1 MADAPDHDQE
11 LWVRTD
17 GCSDVAD
24 GTGRHRRLTGLEPL
38 SSGVLLTLSILIAAG
53 FLVSAV
59 RQTIPTTAMTDV
71 ENPVVLDSVVMKSGE
86 DLYFANCAV
95 CHGPAG
101 RGLEVVDPLH
111 NHGNAA
117 DLTDQR
123 SILLSDGDLFYRISE
138 GVLNSE
144 MPAYDQALTEEE
156 RWALVHYLRVLQ
168 GQETIALMCI
178 DGLNTSKAGRCRPAL
193 SQ

>member
-1 MADAPDHDQE
+1 M
-11 LWVRTD
+11 T
-17 GCSDVAD
+17 
-24 GTGRHRRLTGLEPL
+24 TT
-38 SSGVLLTLSILIAAG
+38 IATG

-95 CHGPAG
+95 CHGPSG
-101 RGLEVVDPLH
+101 RGLDVVDPLH

-123 SILLSDGDLFYRISE
+123 SILLADGDLFYWISE
-138 GVLNSE
+138 GVMNSD
-144 MPAYDQALTEEE
+144 MPAFDQALTEEE
-156 RWALVHYLRVLQ
+156 RWALVHFLRVLQ
-168 GQETIALMCI
+168 GEETA
-178 DGLNTSKAGRCRPAL
+178 P
-193 SQ
+193 